1 MPVSE
6 SALRDELVLQGLLC
20 GRGDVDRDRVDMLEI
35 IKQQGHRVLG
45 TRRTFSCI
53 RAKGP

>member
-1 MPVSE
+1 MSE